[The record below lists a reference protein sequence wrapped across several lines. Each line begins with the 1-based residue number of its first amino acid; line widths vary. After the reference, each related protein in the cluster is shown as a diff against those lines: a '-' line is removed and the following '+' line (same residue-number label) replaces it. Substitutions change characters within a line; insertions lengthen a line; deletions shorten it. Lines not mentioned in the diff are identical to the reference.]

1 VLCDGDA
8 GLRRLQREALPK
20 ATVMLDW
27 WHAAVRF
34 GHALQVVRGLGAGT
48 ADTHLASRAIR
59 GLERAKWRLWHGR
72 WPGCR
77 RKLAALHRW
86 AQCKHVR
93 DVAGIARF
101 QRHVGELLGYLER
114 NENALVHYA
123 ARRRRGEAIS
133 TPFLESAVNE
143 VVAKRMNKK
152 Q

>member
-20 ATVMLDW
+20 ATVVLDW

-93 DVAGIARF
+93 DVAGIARSSGTSVSCWDISSVTKMPWCITLPG
-101 QRHVGELLGYLER
+101 VG
-114 NENALVHYA
+114 A
-123 ARRRRGEAIS
+123 A
-133 TPFLESAVNE
+133 
-143 VVAKRMNKK
+143 K
-152 Q
+152 QSRPRS